1 MEWLCVIETKRE
13 QLIQQLTEEIQTGR
27 FRTATKL
34 PPERVLM
41 EEMGVTR
48 TLLREALMTM
58 EGMGCLSIEGRS
70 GITIIRNGEEK
81 VAQNISGM
89 VQWPSILNG
98 EILEVRLILEI
109 PAAKIAARVR
119 NDVDLE
125 QMDRCLS
132 ALSNVD
138 YCDEKNYARG
148 DEWDFLLHQAII
160 RTTGNGLLLRV
171 YEGVASLMRDFTRRY
186 RGMLFNHVDG
196 WAQNAFREHKMI
208 VEAIRAQN
216 SEEAG
221 EAMRVHLCR
230 ISKGYQ
236 FFGISQHKTTCD
248 VFCQENS

>member
-13 QLIQQLTEEIQTGR
+13 QLIQQLTEEIQTGH
-27 FRTATKL
+27 FKTATKL

-58 EGMGCLSIEGRS
+58 EGMGRLSIEGRS

-89 VQWPSILNG
+89 VQWPSVLNG

-125 QMDRCLS
+125 QIDTTLEVAALCAVLFGATAPHVWMGGEREGSAPDR
-132 ALSNVD
+132 
-138 YCDEKNYARG
+138 
-148 DEWDFLLHQAII
+148 
-160 RTTGNGLLLRV
+160 
-171 YEGVASLMRDFTRRY
+171 EGYGAAS
-186 RGMLFNHVDG
+186 GEGGADG
-196 WAQNAFREHKMI
+196 HAPLG
-208 VEAIRAQN
+208 
-216 SEEAG
+216 S
-221 EAMRVHLCR
+221 L
-230 ISKGYQ
+230 
-236 FFGISQHKTTCD
+236 
-248 VFCQENS
+248 